1 MFKPVN
7 NSIRTADLHS
17 SWFVTD
23 KDSNHS
29 TEGADLNLHRFKR
42 VDGSESPSSTA
53 IKNMGKISGDLV
65 NEISKSMHVPVS
77 DREYRELMA
86 ACDMNGSAY
95 LEQDFDCGRLTCEY
109 SEPDEPDPRFD
120 YDSLQFGSERKAKVS
135 ERALCIMSGHIMNK
149 PVVYEEVVE
158 KMCEWSKA
166 DKDRVEAVLRPIRDQ
181 CEWSVFMTFYK
192 FIKLNG
198 RELEPNLCRIFAP
211 MWINA
216 CGDDYLS
223 NVESLFSCM
232 HRAIR
237 IYKRMD
243 GGRMQLTKRRKQ
255 KKRKGTRMRRRSKR
269 MRL

>member
-1 MFKPVN
+1 VILKIRYF
-7 NSIRTADLHS
+7 SIIYM
-17 SWFVTD
+17 
-23 KDSNHS
+23 
-29 TEGADLNLHRFKR
+29 FKR

-95 LEQDFDCGRLTCEY
+95 IEEDFDCGRLTCEY
-109 SEPDEPDPRFD
+109 TEPDEPDPRFD

-135 ERALCIMSGHIMNK
+135 ERALCIMSRHIMNK

-166 DKDRVEAVLRPIRDQ
+166 DKDRVESVLGPIRDQ

-198 RELEPNLCRIFAP
+198 RELEPTLCTIFAP

-216 CGDDYLS
+216 CSNDYLS

-232 HRAIR
+232 HRAIP

-243 GGRMQLTKRRKQ
+243 GGRRLHLTKRRKQ
-255 KKRKGTRMRRRSKR
+255 RKRKGTRMRRRSKR